1 MSTLDKAFI
10 KAYTK
15 STNPRDASPQTTA
28 ADDVQ
33 DASAQSTQVGPNQS
47 AGDLPSGPTHRT
59 DQSHSEIRTDVYT
72 PHVQF
77 SQPVQYADLA
87 YVGPY
92 PQMPVPNVPTE
103 DHRQQPNPVP
113 PVENAPPPA
122 AKTDDVPTDEAK
134 QTLESAASLKVPP
147 PLQLPS
153 VFEAPADEQQ
163 AEETKREFSPD
174 WEVDRFVWP
183 DICDQLLEVESRY
196 FGHVGQ
202 RLKTATEQ
210 GSHVVMISGSRRG
223 EGRTS
228 LALCLARCAAEAG
241 VKVAIVDADFQN
253 PQLGIRLGMETP
265 CCWLEVVA
273 GKAPLDE
280 AAVASVEDQLTL
292 FPLARSE
299 DVQIQ
304 SGDRRLL
311 ELVQEISSHYPLVI
325 VDTGPLGAEECHPF
339 ADADECSID
348 AAIVVRDL
356 RNTTEKKAAATAE
369 QLQRSGIQAVGIAE
383 NFKST

>member
-1 MSTLDKAFI
+1 
-10 KAYTK
+10 
-15 STNPRDASPQTTA
+15 
-28 ADDVQ
+28 
-33 DASAQSTQVGPNQS
+33 
-47 AGDLPSGPTHRT
+47 
-59 DQSHSEIRTDVYT
+59 
-72 PHVQF
+72 
-77 SQPVQYADLA
+77 
-87 YVGPY
+87 
-92 PQMPVPNVPTE
+92 MPVPNVPTE